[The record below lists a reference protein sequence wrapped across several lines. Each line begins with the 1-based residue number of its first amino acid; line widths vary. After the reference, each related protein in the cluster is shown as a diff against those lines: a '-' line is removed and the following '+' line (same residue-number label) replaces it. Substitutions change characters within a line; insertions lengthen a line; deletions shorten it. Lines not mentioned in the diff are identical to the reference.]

1 MVRSATLD
9 GTVELVEG
17 EKIFDLAA
25 EEDSSEMGSNVLQV
39 QHLSRAV
46 SLYRGEPFDG
56 KSAVATDVV
65 VEALLGKHLVPPAGA
80 AGSDEGVHPSV
91 ILEALRSKAK
101 EELVNI
107 QSLLVLAENMK
118 LCKVSKIRAMQ
129 EEAVALSKIIYG
141 LLRHLRKPK
150 ADKEE
155 AAAA

>member
-1 MVRSATLD
+1 MENTFNNQLIWQKHSELTAMLNDNFENCKEKWFNKRLM
-9 GTVELVEG
+9 GTAIIANNHIIKAFELPWKSG
-17 EKIFDLAA
+17 KIAYL
-25 EEDSSEMGSNVLQV
+25 
-39 QHLSRAV
+39 
-46 SLYRGEPFDG
+46 
-56 KSAVATDVV
+56 
-65 VEALLGKHLVPPAGA
+65 
-80 AGSDEGVHPSV
+80 
-91 ILEALRSKAK
+91 SKAK
-101 EELVNI
+101 EELVNL